1 MVSIVMAST
10 HQCLGAVAHIE
21 GVMAIDN
28 CADSDG
34 DTVTVAWHS
43 NSGYL
48 VLPGGTEATTVQIW
62 CAMCWY
68 VWNDSGRQL

>member
-34 DTVTVAWHS
+34 DTVTVA
-43 NSGYL
+43 
-48 VLPGGTEATTVQIW
+48 
-62 CAMCWY
+62 
-68 VWNDSGRQL
+68 